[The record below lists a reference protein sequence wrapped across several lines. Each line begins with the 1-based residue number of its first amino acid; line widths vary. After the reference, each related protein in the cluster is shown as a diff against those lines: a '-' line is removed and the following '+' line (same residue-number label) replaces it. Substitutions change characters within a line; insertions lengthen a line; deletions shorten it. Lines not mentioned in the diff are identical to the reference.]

1 MLLKRS
7 LSVSLALAALTA
19 ASAMAQTTTSGT
31 TTTRTASFPPTGLG
45 SSETAAV
52 NVVNNAT
59 ASSSGTAASCTGSIS
74 FFNTAGTL
82 IGTAT
87 SFTLTSGQISAITL
101 PFTKVGSTGLRTAVR
116 AVISLTSTSGSGV
129 PCDLSASFE
138 TYDTATGAT
147 HIHLDEGV
155 ELGGGGI
162 HR

>member
-7 LSVSLALAALTA
+7 LLLTVGLAALTA
-19 ASAMAQTTTSGT
+19 ASALAQTTTTGT
-31 TTTRTASFPPTGLG
+31 TNTRTASFPPVGLG

-52 NVVNNAT
+52 NLVNTAT
-59 ASSSGTAASCTGSIS
+59 ASSSGTAASCTGSVS

-101 PFTKVGSTGLRTAVR
+101 PFTKVGSTGLRTEVR
-116 AVISLTSTSGSGV
+116 AAVSLTSTTGSGV

-138 TYDTATGAT
+138 TYDTATGAS
-147 HIHLDEGV
+147 HIHLDGGV
-155 ELGGGGI
+155 ELAGGGI